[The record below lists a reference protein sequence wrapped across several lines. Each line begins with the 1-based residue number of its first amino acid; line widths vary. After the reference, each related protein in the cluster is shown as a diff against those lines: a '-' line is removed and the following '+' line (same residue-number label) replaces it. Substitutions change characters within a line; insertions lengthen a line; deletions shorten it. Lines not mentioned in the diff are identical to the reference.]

1 VPQIGAGQPGDL
13 EDEDEFPRVV
23 LVRDVLV
30 VPSPGHRANEQDW
43 LDNPPVEEAV
53 DLGNG
58 VFVGRLR
65 GDDSELPDQVM
76 DASSAAGI
84 NYRPTRQ
91 FGQLYS
97 FWREIPRDEWD
108 GPKMHS
114 WDATQAIGEALAL
127 SRFVLDNAH
136 SFEFAGRVLDR
147 SDGHRRIACSLGYDG
162 RIAYRVR
169 KDRFWLTT
177 AEAEELRQLLAQ
189 YRAVKKALPDRVRR
203 TLWHADRSCYCRYIH
218 EAVGNIVTGFEAL
231 LNTGE
236 DEPIAAQF
244 VKRSQA
250 LAAELG
256 VETSRSYW
264 SWVYDVRSKAVHGAD
279 ARLVVPAGWDET
291 TGDPPRD
298 VARVAQAQDVLRH
311 ALRKAIEDEGF
322 RGVFQSED
330 SIRRRFP
337 LEEPDEG
344 TTGGD
349 D

>member
-1 VPQIGAGQPGDL
+1 MPQVGAGRPHDFD
-13 EDEDEFPRVV
+13 DEEEFPRIVR
-23 LVRDVLV
+23 VRDVLV

-58 VFVGRLR
+58 VFLERLR
-65 GDDSELPDQVM
+65 GDDSDLPEQVM
-76 DASSAAGI
+76 DASSARGLNFEA
-84 NYRPTRQ
+84 TRQ

-97 FWREIPRDEWD
+97 FWREVPAEEYEEHLFAWD
-108 GPKMHS
+108 P
-114 WDATQAIGEALAL
+114 ANTVGEALAI

-136 SFEFAGRVLDR
+136 SFEFAGRVIDR
-147 SDGHRRIACSLGYDG
+147 SDGYRKIACSLSYDG

-177 AEAEELRQLLAQ
+177 EEAEEVRDLLDQ
-189 YRAVKKALPDRVRR
+189 YRAVQATLPDRVRR
-203 TLWHADRSCYCRYIH
+203 ALWHADRSCYCRYIH
-218 EAVGNIVTGFEAL
+218 EAVTNIVTALEAL

-250 LAAELG
+250 LATELG

-264 SWVYDVRSKAVHGAD
+264 SWVYDVRSKAVHGAE

-291 TGDPPRD
+291 DGDPPRD
-298 VARVAQAQDVLRH
+298 VARVAQAQDVLRS
-311 ALRKAIEDEGF
+311 ALRKAIEDEAF
-322 RGVFQSED
+322 RAVFENEE
-330 SIRRRFP
+330 SIRARFP
-337 LEEPDEG
+337 LEEP
-344 TTGGD
+344 T
-349 D
+349 